1 MILDGVFNYVYG
13 SVDARETI
21 KNIGHMVVTEYLASA
36 PFYHVITN
44 GRREA
49 EEKLKSRI
57 QAECDARQLGV
68 QIIAANL
75 VGIHPPTQVG
85 TEFQKV
91 LGAMEEREKMVLAA
105 QAYKAQVL
113 PQAQADALAI
123 RERAAAQSY
132 QTATVAKA
140 VSERFLKQLQ
150 AYETMPKLFLL
161 KNYLDFLENDCKDV
175 RKYVLSSS
183 LQGDVY
189 ELNLEEKERLNLFD
203 ANLGE

>member
-1 MILDGVFNYVYG
+1 
-13 SVDARETI
+13 
-21 KNIGHMVVTEYLASA
+21 MVVTEYLASA
-36 PFYHVITN
+36 PFYYVITS
-44 GRREA
+44 GRSEA

-57 QAECDARQLGV
+57 QQCCDERKLGV
-68 QIIAANL
+68 EIIAANL

-85 TEFQKV
+85 KEFQNV

-105 QAYKAQVL
+105 EAYRAQVL
-113 PQAQADALAI
+113 PQAQAEALAI
-123 RERAAAQSY
+123 REHAVAQSY

-140 VSERFLKQLQ
+140 VSERFVKQLQ
-150 AYETMPKLFLL
+150 AYETMPKLFML
-161 KNYLDFLENDCKDV
+161 KNYLDFLEKDCKDV
-175 RKYVLSSS
+175 RKYILSSS